1 MSTSLIEIK
10 GQIEMP
16 RRGGD
21 PTCVYREETVSFHSF
36 WGTAAQGRSLQIT
49 IGNESYIQLDN
60 ESVKKLISI
69 LQETYL

>member
-16 RRGGD
+16 RRDGD
-21 PTCVYREETVSFHSF
+21 LTCVYREEIVSFHSF
-36 WGTAAQGRSLQIT
+36 WGTMSQGRSLQIT
-49 IGNESYIQLDN
+49 IGSETYIQLDN
-60 ESVKKLISI
+60 ESVKELIRI